1 MIPGTPHKRTPLSPS
16 LQFAILILLTISILI
31 AGNFISMA
39 VIAGLYGTDTFNN
52 VISFNPNA
60 PHIAQGLWILQII
73 STTIPLF
80 ITPIIFSMWIVREPQ
95 TYLKSNFKFNPFL
108 MVIVLAI
115 MYVSLPVMEEMIR
128 LNQQM
133 QLPDSLKNI
142 ENWMRN
148 MENAAQKA
156 TAVMLR
162 MNTIGDLITALLVIG
177 LFTAIAEEFLFRGC
191 MQTIFVRW
199 TNNQHVA
206 IWITATLFSAF
217 HMEFFGFVPRLM
229 LGVLFGY
236 FAAWSGSIWPAVWA
250 HFLNNGSAVLITY
263 LYQHKQVN
271 INPDADYTFSYSTY
285 ALSVIITVLLMLN
298 YRNVALNKPYFK
310 KY

>member
-1 MIPGTPHKRTPLSPS
+1 MIYGTPPKRTPLSPA
-16 LQFAILILLTISILI
+16 LQFVVLILLTVTLLVV
-31 AGNFISMA
+31 GNFISMA
-39 VIAGLYGTDTFNN
+39 VIAGLYGMETFTN
-52 VISFNPNA
+52 VISFNANA
-60 PHIAQGLWILQII
+60 PHVAQGLWILQII

-80 ITPIIFSMWIVREPQ
+80 IAPIIFSMWIVREPHD
-95 TYLKSNFKFNPFL
+95 YLKSNFKFSPFL
-108 MVIVLAI
+108 IVIVLAI

-133 QLPDSLKNI
+133 QLPPALKNI
-142 ENWMRN
+142 ENWMRQ

-156 TAVMLR
+156 TTVMLR
-162 MNTIGDLITALLVIG
+162 MNTITDLITALLVIG
-177 LFTAIAEEFLFRGC
+177 LFTAIAEEFIFRGC

-199 TNNQHVA
+199 TNNRHIA
-206 IWITATLFSAF
+206 IWITAALFSAF

-271 INPDADYTFSYSTY
+271 VNPDADYSFSYSTY

-298 YRNVALNKPYFK
+298 YRNVALKKPILNK
-310 KY
+310 